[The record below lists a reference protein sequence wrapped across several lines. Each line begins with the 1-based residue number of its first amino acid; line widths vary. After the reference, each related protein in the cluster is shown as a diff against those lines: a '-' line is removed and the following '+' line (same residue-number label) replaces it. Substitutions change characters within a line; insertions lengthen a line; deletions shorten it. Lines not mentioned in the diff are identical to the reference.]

1 MSMRIEPI
9 PEAIAGEQASAVFE
23 LANATYG
30 WLPNTIRVMTGS
42 RPAADPLYNL
52 LARAAG
58 RMLAEPM
65 PAHAEHA
72 MSVGPAAMTGGAA
85 ARVSV

>member
-9 PEAIAGEQASAVFE
+9 PEAIADEQASAVFE

-42 RPAADPLYNL
+42 RPAAELYNL